1 MILPISANAQRGSES
16 TASSETQ
23 RLQKALSQALD
34 RIEDLE
40 AKQKAASEAIQA
52 LKEERDAAAK
62 TLEAAKSERESL
74 ERALAIAERAIAA
87 QQNAMTI
94 YERTIELQ
102 SKLNDK
108 HLARIDQ
115 LETKLD
121 KANSR
126 TLKAG
131 IGGFLLGVVTA
142 IIKPF

>member
-1 MILPISANAQRGSES
+1 MHAQQGTES
-16 TASSETQ
+16 PVSETQ

-40 AKQKAASEAIQA
+40 AKQKAANEAIEA

-62 TLEAAKSERESL
+62 TLEAAKAERESL
-74 ERALAIAERAIAA
+74 ERQVLIAEKAISAY
-87 QQNAMTI
+87 QNAVTI
-94 YERTIELQ
+94 YERTLEMQ

-108 HLARIDQ
+108 HLARIDS
-115 LETKLD
+115 LEGKLD

-126 TLKAG
+126 TVKAG
-131 IGGFLLGVVTA
+131 LGGFLLGVVTA

>member
-1 MILPISANAQRGSES
+1 MILPICANAQQGSTS
-16 TASSETQ
+16 PVSETQ
-23 RLQKALSQALD
+23 RLQRAFSQALD

-40 AKQKAASEAIQA
+40 AKQKAADDAIAA
-52 LKEERDAAAK
+52 LKEERNAAVDLVAK
-62 TLEAAKSERESL
+62 AKSERESL
-74 ERALAIAERAIAA
+74 ERALAISERAIAA

-108 HLARIDQ
+108 HLARIDT

-126 TLKAG
+126 VVKAG
-131 IGGFLLGVVTA
+131 VAGFLAGIVTGF
-142 IIKPF
+142 IKIF